1 MGTLCRLLPERI
13 IAKICRSIQAFK
25 WKEAIEEFTFKN
37 RDRHF
42 RDETLGRMVGLA
54 RSETFK

>member
-1 MGTLCRLLPERI
+1 LNKR
-13 IAKICRSIQAFK
+13 KN
-25 WKEAIEEFTFKN
+25 EAIEEFTFKN

>member
-1 MGTLCRLLPERI
+1 MKYE
-13 IAKICRSIQAFK
+13 SIPSV
-25 WKEAIEEFTFKN
+25 EAIEEFTFKN